1 MTFARF
7 GMSLVGVVALLATTL
22 AGATIWLVLTDPVTV
37 VDAVSQDDI
46 TPLVRDLAAVLF
58 KALQNLLRYL

>member
-7 GMSLVGVVALLATTL
+7 GMSLVGVVALLAATL
-22 AGATIWLVLTDPVTV
+22 AGATIWLVLTDPVMV

-46 TPLVRDLAAVLF
+46 TPLVRDLAAVLYE
-58 KALQNLLRYL
+58 ALQNLLRYL

>member
-7 GMSLVGVVALLATTL
+7 GMSLVGVVALLAATL

>member
-1 MTFARF
+1 MTFVRF
-7 GMSLVGVVALLATTL
+7 GMSLVGVVALLAATL

-46 TPLVRDLAAVLF
+46 TPLVRDLAAVLYE
-58 KALQNLLRYL
+58 ALQNLLRYL

>member
-7 GMSLVGVVALLATTL
+7 GMSLVGVVALLAATL

-46 TPLVRDLAAVLF
+46 TPLVRDLAAGLYE
-58 KALQNLLRYL
+58 ALQNLLRYL